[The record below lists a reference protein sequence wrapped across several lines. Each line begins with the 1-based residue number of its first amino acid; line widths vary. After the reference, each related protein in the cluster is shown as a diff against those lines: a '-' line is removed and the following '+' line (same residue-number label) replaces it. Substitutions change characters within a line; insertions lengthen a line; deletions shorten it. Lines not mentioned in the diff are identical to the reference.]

1 VLPAN
6 ENLFKR
12 AGFDKSSI
20 SVESK

>member
-12 AGFDKSSI
+12 ADFDKSSI